1 MSGEPILVNVRTA
14 GGFHQVIRIRGLTF
28 DADVPEVAGGTDK
41 GPAPEEMLLGSLG
54 SGMAVAALKYA
65 ERKAWPLKGV
75 EVDVRKSGDRISTLV
90 RFRGDLD
97 SDQRR
102 RLLQIAEKC
111 PVRKMIAH
119 GVTIESVSLYLF
131 SGNAGGGAIFLPR
144 VFSASSASWMPLRS
158 CWSMPANSF
167 AGSLSTT
174 MCGSTPWPS
183 MGHDLPSRS

>member
-90 RFRGDLD
+90 RLRGDLD

-119 GVTIESVSLYLF
+119 GITVESV
-131 SGNAGGGAIFLPR
+131 
-144 VFSASSASWMPLRS
+144 
-158 CWSMPANSF
+158 
-167 AGSLSTT
+167 
-174 MCGSTPWPS
+174 
-183 MGHDLPSRS
+183 